1 MFHCCD
7 LLLVLIQA
15 ERVGSTAEDGRPAE
29 RKGFAATTSSSKK
42 IRKASISYIWN
53 NADKIY
59 G

>member
-1 MFHCCD
+1 M
-7 LLLVLIQA
+7 QA

-29 RKGFAATTSSSKK
+29 RKGFVTTTSSSKK